1 MVVLLVVTVALP
13 GFTESYSGD
22 RFSYDKFIY
31 SLFLVQNWGF
41 GFPNSWNIP
50 AWSLSAEWLAYLA
63 FPLIITVIYRIP
75 RGLEVIVCSA
85 LLGGIIAITYFF
97 RDGILDAT
105 GRFGIL
111 RMVVGFTVGCLIY
124 KNLEK
129 SDHPPPT
136 FVLSLAVVI
145 LFAATTDPRFYVL
158 ALPGLALLIRS
169 LVNPG
174 KIALI
179 IFANPVVMW
188 LGKISFSLYLV
199 HWVALQVFQWM
210 MTNTKVSPI
219 SKNRYVA
226 SVGFLVLVFFLAT
239 LLWKYFEV
247 PCQRYIRKKYLN

>member
-1 MVVLLVVTVALP
+1 M
-13 GFTESYSGD
+13 
-22 RFSYDKFIY
+22 
-31 SLFLVQNWGF
+31 
-41 GFPNSWNIP
+41 
-50 AWSLSAEWLAYLA
+50 LA
-63 FPLIITVIYRIP
+63 I
-75 RGLEVIVCSA
+75 
-85 LLGGIIAITYFF
+85 
-97 RDGILDAT
+97 
-105 GRFGIL
+105 
-111 RMVVGFTVGCLIY
+111 
-124 KNLEK
+124 
-129 SDHPPPT
+129 
-136 FVLSLAVVI
+136 
-145 LFAATTDPRFYVL
+145 
-158 ALPGLALLIRS
+158 PGLALLIRS

>member
-1 MVVLLVVTVALP
+1 M
-13 GFTESYSGD
+13 
-22 RFSYDKFIY
+22 
-31 SLFLVQNWGF
+31 
-41 GFPNSWNIP
+41 
-50 AWSLSAEWLAYLA
+50 AYLA